1 MDVFC
6 PRQARIGQNIVFRT
20 MDGEKCS
27 KETISRL
34 DGEQI
39 VLIPVFENCSLLGF
53 FKYCSYYFNRRVSK
67 NYQGKV
73 LVSTYV
79 RYQRLFDQR
88 RMVYLWTIY
97 EDKGIDRKD

>member
-1 MDVFC
+1 
-6 PRQARIGQNIVFRT
+6 

-27 KETISRL
+27 KETLSRL

-39 VLIPVFENCSLLGF
+39 VLIPVFENCSLSGF
-53 FKYCSYYFNRRVSK
+53 LKYCSYYFSRKVSK

-73 LVSTYV
+73 MVSAYV
-79 RYQRLFDQR
+79 RYQHLFDQC

-97 EDKGIDRKD
+97 ENKGIDRKD